1 MVDVGLSLQTSLMTT
16 VIVVIAITVLRCHF
30 DYFHKKKQ
38 FATIFLFITI
48 TLFGDFIRTTFGQVD
63 AATHKTGRSTVNGH
77 QLPFN
82 VLVVLPESESS
93 NDNFGITMPKARP
106 VIDISVMD
114 AIQTGKIGA
123 DFLNF
128 TYHDSKLSENAN
140 LAERFATLGVVT
152 AYCSHRLDAILG
164 FADSYSLA
172 TTSKITA
179 AFGQGIP
186 VITTAGM
193 VSILDDRQTYPFL
206 TRIQGSYRQMADSM
220 YKLIAY
226 REEFEKG
233 SSTEKEKNYRRS
245 TTSSGL
251 QSNSRDRLAVQESH
265 LSLGY
270 QNLVL
275 MYHDKRRAINRPRLA
290 NGEVMVVESVS
301 SHCYFTLYAIKNFFT
316 EKSAYF
322 KEAWKIQT
330 PSLAFD
336 EEIARIP
343 GEIESW
349 LKIVSELANVIILCA
364 SPNTVREV
372 MLAAYDLGMATSGE
386 YVFINI
392 DVSTGSHAERPWIRS
407 NDTTSQENE
416 KAKKAY
422 QALKTISL
430 RRGDLDEY
438 KNFESRVKERA
449 EKKYNYSAKT
459 GKEYEMNNFIS
470 AFYDALL
477 LYAIALNETLSEG
490 LNPRN
495 GQNITSKMWSR
506 TFVGITGNV
515 SIDENGDRYSDY
527 SLLDLDPQQD
537 KFVEVA
543 YYSGASNELKQV
555 AEFHWVGGSP
565 PKDSPICGWNH
576 SKCPEGY
583 PFYVYLL
590 SGSTIFILILMSG
603 FIYFWRRYRLEA
615 ELAAMSWKIRW
626 EDLDG
631 NEMKKGKKKSRRMRR
646 LHGFNFESEALLRS
660 CSRASNGSENLDE
673 DEREITIGRF
683 RLRSTSSNA
692 TRKFS
697 ALIDR
702 KLSLFTRKKNS
713 TSQDSTHVVQN
724 HIKDFEQKMD
734 GLSRSA
740 PYATISEDV
749 ESKNYDTESGQI
761 PSPLSFISNPKQK
774 SPNEDVFDLHAKKS
788 LSLRNRKL
796 SFTGF
801 SIGSGGSVETIQ
813 MQNNAQIYTKTA
825 NYKGTIVAI
834 KNLNIDPK
842 KYPKLDLT
850 RSMLMEFKRIKDLQH
865 DHITRFAGAC
875 VDCPHYCL
883 VQEYCP
889 KGSLEDILE
898 NEKIE
903 LDKMMKYSLLHDLVK
918 GMYFLHNTFVGSHG
932 KLKSSNCVV
941 DSRFVLK
948 VTDFG
953 FHELHAMEDESPEE
967 IGEHAFYKKKLWTA
981 PEILRNPNAYRQN
994 GTKAGD
1000 VYSFAIILHEML
1012 FRKGAFY
1019 MTDEFAPKEI
1029 YERVQRVPAFDEEL
1043 CRPEIPESALVDGQI
1058 EPNLINLMISCWA
1071 EESQERPDFAVIRKV
1086 VRSLNK
1092 SNETSNVVDNLLK
1105 RMEQYAN
1112 NLEGLVE
1119 ERTQEYLAE
1128 KQKVEDLLH
1137 QLLPRSV
1144 ADQLISGCAV
1154 QAEAFE
1160 SVTIYF
1166 SDIVGFTALS
1176 SMSTPMQVVTLL
1188 NDLYMAF
1195 DGVVDNFKVYKVET
1209 IGDAYMVVSGLPE
1222 RHNHHASQIAQM
1234 SLALLHKVKNFVIRH
1249 RPNEQLKLRIGIHSG
1264 PVVAGVVGCK
1274 MPRYCLFGDTVNTSS
1289 RMESTGLPL
1298 RIHVSSQT
1306 KAILDKED
1314 PGFNLVLRGE
1324 VEMKGKGKQITYWLK
1339 GYNDIRIPDFGPEFE

>member
-1 MVDVGLSLQTSLMTT
+1 MIDFGLSLQASLMTS
-16 VIVVIAITVLRCHF
+16 VIVMTAVTEFRSHF
-30 DYFHKKKQ
+30 GRLPRKKQ
-38 FATIFLFITI
+38 AVTISLLISI
-48 TLFGDFIRTTFGQVD
+48 ALFGNFVRTTFGEVVD
-63 AATHKTGRSTVNGH
+63 DKISRSAINGH

-82 VLVVLPESESS
+82 VLVVLPENESN

-114 AIQTGKIGA
+114 AIQSGKIGA

-128 TYHDSKLSENAN
+128 TYHDSKFSENAN

-179 AFGQGIP
+179 AFGHGVP

-193 VSILDDRQTYPFL
+193 VSNLGDRQTYPFL

-233 SSTEKEKNYRRS
+233 ASIDKGNGKF
-245 TTSSGL
+245 TSGSGL
-251 QSNSRDRLAVQESH
+251 HSALRSRSPVQESR

-275 MYHDKRRAINRPRLA
+275 MYHDKRRAVNRPRLA

-364 SPNTVREV
+364 SPNTVREI

-392 DVSTGSHAERPWIRS
+392 DVSTGSHAERPWLRS
-407 NDTTSQENE
+407 NDTTSRENE

-430 RRGDLDEY
+430 RRSDLDEY

-477 LYAIALNETLSEG
+477 LYAIALNETLTEG
-490 LNPRN
+490 LDPRN
-495 GQNITSKMWSR
+495 GHNITSKMWSR

-565 PKDSPICGWNH
+565 PRDSPICGWDH

-631 NEMKKGKKKSRRMRR
+631 DEVKKDKKKSRRMRR
-646 LHGFNFESEALLRS
+646 LHGFSFESEALLRS
-660 CSRASNGSENLDE
+660 YSRTSNGSENLDE
-673 DEREITIGRF
+673 DEWEFSIGRF

-713 TSQDSTHVVQN
+713 NHQDSTHVQN
-724 HIKDFEQKMD
+724 HISKDFDHKMD
-734 GLSRSA
+734 ATSRSGQHV
-740 PYATISEDV
+740 TINEGV
-749 ESKNYDTESGQI
+749 EPKDYDTESGRL
-761 PSPLSFISNPKQK
+761 PSPLSLVSNSKRKPP
-774 SPNEDVFDLHAKKS
+774 SEDGFDLHAKKS

-796 SFTGF
+796 SFAGF

-825 NYKGTIVAI
+825 NYKGTIVAV

-865 DHITRFAGAC
+865 DHITRFTGAC

-918 GMYFLHNTFVGSHG
+918 GMYFLHNSFVGSHG

-953 FHELHAMEDESPEE
+953 FHELHAMEDENTEE
-967 IGEHAFYKKKLWTA
+967 IGEHAFYKRRLWTA
-981 PEILRNPNAYRQN
+981 PEILRNPNAYRPN

-1000 VYSFAIILHEML
+1000 AYSFAIILHEML

-1019 MTDEFAPKEI
+1019 MTNEPAPKEI
-1029 YERVQRVPAFDEEL
+1029 CERVQRVPASDEEL
-1043 CRPEIPESALVDGQI
+1043 CRPEIPESALIDGQI
-1058 EPNLINLMISCWA
+1058 EPNLINLMLSCWA
-1071 EESQERPDFAVIRKV
+1071 EEFQDRPDFAVIRKV

-1144 ADQLISGCAV
+1144 ADQLISGRAV

-1298 RIHVSSQT
+1298 RIHVSSHT
-1306 KAILDKED
+1306 KTILEKED

>member
-1 MVDVGLSLQTSLMTT
+1 
-16 VIVVIAITVLRCHF
+16 
-30 DYFHKKKQ
+30 
-38 FATIFLFITI
+38 
-48 TLFGDFIRTTFGQVD
+48 
-63 AATHKTGRSTVNGH
+63 
-77 QLPFN
+77 
-82 VLVVLPESESS
+82 
-93 NDNFGITMPKARP
+93 
-106 VIDISVMD
+106 
-114 AIQTGKIGA
+114 
-123 DFLNF
+123 
-128 TYHDSKLSENAN
+128 
-140 LAERFATLGVVT
+140 
-152 AYCSHRLDAILG
+152 
-164 FADSYSLA
+164 
-172 TTSKITA
+172 
-179 AFGQGIP
+179 
-186 VITTAGM
+186 
-193 VSILDDRQTYPFL
+193 
-206 TRIQGSYRQMADSM
+206 
-220 YKLIAY
+220 
-226 REEFEKG
+226 
-233 SSTEKEKNYRRS
+233 
-245 TTSSGL
+245 
-251 QSNSRDRLAVQESH
+251 
-265 LSLGY
+265 
-270 QNLVL
+270 
-275 MYHDKRRAINRPRLA
+275 
-290 NGEVMVVESVS
+290 
-301 SHCYFTLYAIKNFFT
+301 
-316 EKSAYF
+316 
-322 KEAWKIQT
+322 
-330 PSLAFD
+330 
-336 EEIARIP
+336 
-343 GEIESW
+343 
-349 LKIVSELANVIILCA
+349 
-364 SPNTVREV
+364 
-372 MLAAYDLGMATSGE
+372 
-386 YVFINI
+386 
-392 DVSTGSHAERPWIRS
+392 
-407 NDTTSQENE
+407 
-416 KAKKAY
+416 
-422 QALKTISL
+422 
-430 RRGDLDEY
+430 
-438 KNFESRVKERA
+438 
-449 EKKYNYSAKT
+449 
-459 GKEYEMNNFIS
+459 
-470 AFYDALL
+470 
-477 LYAIALNETLSEG
+477 
-490 LNPRN
+490 
-495 GQNITSKMWSR
+495 
-506 TFVGITGNV
+506 
-515 SIDENGDRYSDY
+515 
-527 SLLDLDPQQD
+527 
-537 KFVEVA
+537 
-543 YYSGASNELKQV
+543 
-555 AEFHWVGGSP
+555 
-565 PKDSPICGWNH
+565 
-576 SKCPEGY
+576 
-583 PFYVYLL
+583 
-590 SGSTIFILILMSG
+590 
-603 FIYFWRRYRLEA
+603 RYRLEA

-631 NEMKKGKKKSRRMRR
+631 DEMKKDKKKSRRMRR
-646 LHGFNFESEALLRS
+646 LHGFSFESEALLRS
-660 CSRASNGSENLDE
+660 YSRASNGSENLDE
-673 DEREITIGRF
+673 DEREFSIGRF

-713 TSQDSTHVVQN
+713 TQQNSTHMVQN
-724 HIKDFEQKMD
+724 HISKDFEHKMD
-734 GLSRSA
+734 TLSRSG
-740 PYATISEDV
+740 PYLTISEGV
-749 ESKNYDTESGQI
+749 ETADYDTESGRI
-761 PSPLSFISNPKQK
+761 PSLLSSVSNPKQK
-774 SPNEDVFDLHAKKS
+774 SPNEDDFDLHAKKS

-796 SFTGF
+796 SFAGF
-801 SIGSGGSVETIQ
+801 STASGGSVETIQ

-825 NYKGTIVAI
+825 NYKGTIVAV

-865 DHITRFAGAC
+865 DHITRFTGAC

-953 FHELHAMEDESPEE
+953 FHELHAMEDESTEE
-967 IGEHAFYKKKLWTA
+967 IGEHAFYKRKLWTA
-981 PEILRNPNAYRQN
+981 PEILRNPNAYRPN

-1000 VYSFAIILHEML
+1000 SYSFAIILHEML

-1019 MTDEFAPKEI
+1019 MADEPSPKEI
-1029 YERVQRVPAFDEEL
+1029 CERVRRVPAIYEEL
-1043 CRPEIPESALVDGQI
+1043 CRPEIPESALIDGQI

-1071 EESQERPDFAVIRKV
+1071 EEFQERPDFSVIRKV

-1144 ADQLISGCAV
+1144 ADQLISGRAV

-1249 RPNEQLKLRIGIHSG
+1249 RPNEQLRLRIGIHSG

-1339 GYNDIRIPDFGPEFE
+1339 GYNDIRIPDFGPEFQ

>member
-1 MVDVGLSLQTSLMTT
+1 
-16 VIVVIAITVLRCHF
+16 
-30 DYFHKKKQ
+30 
-38 FATIFLFITI
+38 
-48 TLFGDFIRTTFGQVD
+48 
-63 AATHKTGRSTVNGH
+63 
-77 QLPFN
+77 
-82 VLVVLPESESS
+82 
-93 NDNFGITMPKARP
+93 
-106 VIDISVMD
+106 
-114 AIQTGKIGA
+114 
-123 DFLNF
+123 
-128 TYHDSKLSENAN
+128 
-140 LAERFATLGVVT
+140 
-152 AYCSHRLDAILG
+152 
-164 FADSYSLA
+164 
-172 TTSKITA
+172 
-179 AFGQGIP
+179 
-186 VITTAGM
+186 
-193 VSILDDRQTYPFL
+193 
-206 TRIQGSYRQMADSM
+206 
-220 YKLIAY
+220 
-226 REEFEKG
+226 
-233 SSTEKEKNYRRS
+233 
-245 TTSSGL
+245 
-251 QSNSRDRLAVQESH
+251 
-265 LSLGY
+265 
-270 QNLVL
+270 
-275 MYHDKRRAINRPRLA
+275 
-290 NGEVMVVESVS
+290 
-301 SHCYFTLYAIKNFFT
+301 
-316 EKSAYF
+316 
-322 KEAWKIQT
+322 
-330 PSLAFD
+330 
-336 EEIARIP
+336 
-343 GEIESW
+343 
-349 LKIVSELANVIILCA
+349 
-364 SPNTVREV
+364 

-392 DVSTGSHAERPWIRS
+392 DVSTGSHAERPWLRS
-407 NDTTSQENE
+407 NDTTTSMENE

-430 RRGDLDEY
+430 RRSDLDEY
-438 KNFESRVKERA
+438 KDFESRVKERA
-449 EKKYNYSAKT
+449 EKRYNYSAKT

-490 LNPRN
+490 LDPRN
-495 GQNITSKMWSR
+495 GYNITSKMWSR

-555 AEFHWVGGSP
+555 TEFHWVGGKP
-565 PKDSPICGWNH
+565 PKDSPICGWDH

-631 NEMKKGKKKSRRMRR
+631 DELKKDKKKSRRVRR
-646 LHGFNFESEALLRS
+646 LHGFSFESEALLRS
-660 CSRASNGSENLDE
+660 YSRTSNGSENLDE
-673 DEREITIGRF
+673 DEREFSIGRF

-702 KLSLFTRKKNS
+702 KLSMFTRKKNS
-713 TSQDSTHVVQN
+713 NHQDSTHMVQN
-724 HIKDFEQKMD
+724 HVSKDFDHKMD
-734 GLSRSA
+734 AISRSGQ
-740 PYATISEDV
+740 YATISEGIEPKD
-749 ESKNYDTESGQI
+749 YDPAEGGEI
-761 PSPLSFISNPKQK
+761 PSPLSSISNPKRK
-774 SPNEDVFDLHAKKS
+774 SPGEDDFDVHAKKS

-796 SFTGF
+796 SFAGL

-813 MQNNAQIYTKTA
+813 MQNNVQIYTKTA
-825 NYKGTIVAI
+825 NYKGTIVAV

-865 DHITRFAGAC
+865 DHITRFTGAC

-953 FHELHAMEDESPEE
+953 FHELHAMEDENTDE
-967 IGEHAFYKKKLWTA
+967 IGEHAFYKRKLWTA
-981 PEILRNPNAYRQN
+981 PEILRNPNAYRAN
-994 GTKAGD
+994 GTKTGD
-1000 VYSFAIILHEML
+1000 AYSFAIILHEML

-1019 MTDEFAPKEI
+1019 MSDEPSPKEI
-1029 YERVQRVPAFDEEL
+1029 CERVQRVPAFDEEL
-1043 CRPEIPESALVDGQI
+1043 YRPEIPESALIDGQI
-1058 EPNLINLMISCWA
+1058 EPNLINLMVSCWA
-1071 EESQERPDFAVIRKV
+1071 EEFHERPDFAVIRKV

-1298 RIHVSSQT
+1298 RIHVSSHT
-1306 KAILDKED
+1306 KTILNKED
-1314 PGFNLVLRGE
+1314 PGFQLVLRGE